1 MYMLA
6 FFALFIL
13 CGCAVGPDYERP
25 KAAVPVTYKES
36 AKTKEAWKVATP
48 QDTLDQGRWWL
59 IFNDP
64 ELDFLETQATA
75 SNQTIAVAS
84 AQYDQALAMVRETKA
99 GFFPTLSGTMG
110 DVKSLNGSG
119 AGATPNANSKPISS
133 LASGSLQAAWEPDL
147 WGSVHRLVEADEAA
161 AQASAAQLAAV
172 RLSTQATLAQTY
184 FQLRALDEVQT
195 LLDESIA
202 AYEKFL
208 KISKNQYKAGT
219 ASRLNVLQA
228 EAQLEAIRVLAS
240 DNGIARAQYEHAIAV
255 LLGRPPAHFSIAKR
269 KSYLTPPLIPLDVPS
284 ALLERRPDIA
294 HAERLMAQANAEVGI
309 ATTAF
314 FPTLTLSGFRG
325 VGSRSFGH
333 LFSNPIS
340 FWSLGAQVVETIFDG
355 GARSAAV
362 DAAGSAYQAS
372 VAQYRQT
379 VLEAF
384 QDVEDN
390 LATLNNLET
399 EMKAQKRAVAIAEKE
414 QVLAV
419 NAYKAG
425 TLGAS
430 DVLTALFNVYT
441 IKRDA
446 VTITGRRMV
455 AAVGLIK
462 ALGGGWKDQP
472 RR

>member
-1 MYMLA
+1 MHLLA

-13 CGCAVGPDYERP
+13 CGCAVGPDYKRP

-36 AKTKEAWKVATP
+36 GKTKEAWKAATP

-59 IFNDP
+59 VFNDP
-64 ELDFLETQATA
+64 ELDVLETQAAA
-75 SNQTIAVAS
+75 SNQMIAVAS
-84 AQYDQALAMVRETKA
+84 AQYDQALAIVREAKS
-99 GFFPTLSGTMG
+99 GFLPTLSGAIGET
-110 DVKSLNGSG
+110 KSLNSGG
-119 AGATPNANSKPISS
+119 AGATSKANSKPVSS
-133 LASGSLQAAWEPDL
+133 SASGSLQAAWEPDL
-147 WGSVHRLVEADEAA
+147 WGNVRRLVEADEAA

-184 FQLRALDEVQT
+184 FQLRALDEVQI
-195 LLDESIA
+195 LLEESIA

-208 KISKNQYKAGT
+208 KISKNQYRAGT

-228 EAQLEAIRVLAS
+228 EAQLETIRVLAS

-314 FPTLTLSGFRG
+314 FPTLTLSGSRG

-355 GARSAAV
+355 GSRSAAV
-362 DAAGSAYQAS
+362 DAAGSAYQTS

-390 LATLNNLET
+390 LATLNSLET
-399 EMKAQKRAVAIAEKE
+399 ELKAQKRAVAIAEKE

-419 NAYKAG
+419 NAYRAG

-430 DVLTALFNVYT
+430 DVLTVLFNVYT

-446 VTITGRRMV
+446 ITIAGRRMV

-462 ALGGGWKDQP
+462 ALGGGWKDQAG
-472 RR
+472 R